1 MMRTMN
7 KIDEIVF
14 ELDIRPIS
22 ASRPRVFKNGGVSHS
37 ETYQKFAKDVP
48 TEMKN
53 LFSEEEIELMRQK
66 LRNDDI
72 NIGYKVHQDLIFRC
86 NNEDFWDVPMIV
98 KPDIDNVIKS
108 VFDQVYNYFGLDDK
122 RIFSVESIK
131 KYGSNDKIVSWIEVF
146 EIPKYVSKR
155 KTSRKTKKEPT
166 LEDLKKE
173 LEKLMRGVDNE

>member
-1 MMRTMN
+1 MN
-7 KIDEIVF
+7 KIDEIAF

-37 ETYQKFAKDVP
+37 ETYQKFTKDVP
-48 TEMKN
+48 IKIESN
-53 LFSEEEIELMRQK
+53 FSEEELELMRQK
-66 LRNDDI
+66 LHNDEID
-72 NIGYKVHQDLIFRC
+72 IGYKVHQDLIFKC

-98 KPDIDNVIKS
+98 KPDIDNIIKS
-108 VFDQVYNYFGLDDK
+108 VFDQIYNYFGLDDK

-155 KTSRKTKKEPT
+155 KTSKRTKKEPT
-166 LEDLKKE
+166 LEELKRE
-173 LEKLMRGVDNE
+173 LEHLKRGLENE